1 MDTKAK
7 FQIQIQKVSDK
18 RWFIFQPITGQV
30 LHSIALWLVERFSG
44 LMFWIWIS
52 YLNFALLHHRQY
64 VHLLDKAYTAQPEV
78 AVSAWDLWASAGGKT
93 DRQICWLVSFVG
105 KMPDQSRKN
114 MGSVCTMR
122 LIVVVKKT
130 KSSTMLNE
138 VRQSYSTCNLKAILV
153 RNMRNWSRFSLM
165 SSKGKTVEV
174 PFIAP
179 KYIQAYSY
187 ISNKWGDLLI
197 VFFCFFPTLLAWL
210 FFYLHTLEFRIDNG
224 SE

>member
-78 AVSAWDLWASAGGKT
+78 ELLKVASEEIIPLLCKCSILLGLTFVEIKN
-93 DRQICWLVSFVG
+93 SF
-105 KMPDQSRKN
+105 
-114 MGSVCTMR
+114 
-122 LIVVVKKT
+122 T
-130 KSSTMLNE
+130 K
-138 VRQSYSTCNLKAILV
+138 
-153 RNMRNWSRFSLM
+153 
-165 SSKGKTVEV
+165 
-174 PFIAP
+174 
-179 KYIQAYSY
+179 
-187 ISNKWGDLLI
+187 
-197 VFFCFFPTLLAWL
+197 TLLV
-210 FFYLHTLEFRIDNG
+210 FNSKNFRTICYWK
-224 SE
+224 

>member
-7 FQIQIQKVSDK
+7 FQIQIQKVYDK

-44 LMFWIWIS
+44 LMFWNLDFLFEFCFI
-52 YLNFALLHHRQY
+52 LHHRQY

-78 AVSAWDLWASAGGKT
+78 AVSAWDLWASAGGKS

-138 VRQSYSTCNLKAILV
+138 VRQSYSTCDLKAILV
-153 RNMRNWSRFSLM
+153 RNTYEEFKPIFL
-165 SSKGKTVEV
+165 
-174 PFIAP
+174 
-179 KYIQAYSY
+179 
-187 ISNKWGDLLI
+187 D
-197 VFFCFFPTLLAWL
+197 VF
-210 FFYLHTLEFRIDNG
+210 
-224 SE
+224 

>member
-78 AVSAWDLWASAGGKT
+78 ELLKVASEEIIPLLCKCSILLGLTFVEIKNSFTKTLLVFNSKNFRIICYWKKT
-93 DRQICWLVSFVG
+93 D
-105 KMPDQSRKN
+105 
-114 MGSVCTMR
+114 
-122 LIVVVKKT
+122 
-130 KSSTMLNE
+130 E
-138 VRQSYSTCNLKAILV
+138 
-153 RNMRNWSRFSLM
+153 
-165 SSKGKTVEV
+165 
-174 PFIAP
+174 
-179 KYIQAYSY
+179 
-187 ISNKWGDLLI
+187 
-197 VFFCFFPTLLAWL
+197 
-210 FFYLHTLEFRIDNG
+210 
-224 SE
+224 SEPI